1 MFKRTLVTFDQ
12 AHRAIKRGN
21 LASIRQAL
29 DAGMDANLSNKFS
42 WTLLMLAGIEG
53 NTGVGELLIKRGA
66 DPNKVN
72 DGGETALSLA
82 AHAGH
87 VRFVELLLD
96 RGASPECQPHGH
108 SLACWVTKTSGLSPK
123 KIATILRIIAGH
135 GAFNGRTRGPCPFC
149 RTSS

>member
-12 AHRAIKRGN
+12 AHRAIKHGN

-82 AHAGH
+82 ARAGH

-96 RGASPECQPHGH
+96 NRPLPRIHKRCKSVRA
-108 SLACWVTKTSGLSPK
+108 
-123 KIATILRIIAGH
+123 ILRYRGQR
-135 GAFNGRTRGPCPFC
+135 GRA
-149 RTSS
+149 